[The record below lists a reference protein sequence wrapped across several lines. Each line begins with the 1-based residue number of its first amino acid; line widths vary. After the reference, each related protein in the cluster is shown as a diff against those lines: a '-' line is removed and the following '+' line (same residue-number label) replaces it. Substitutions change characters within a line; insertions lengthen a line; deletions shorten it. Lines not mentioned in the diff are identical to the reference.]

1 MKKETK
7 ASGLSIADWS
17 KQDRPREKFME
28 KGISSLSDAELIAI
42 LLRTGTA
49 SENAVDL
56 ARRLLSGCGNQLHAL
71 ASCSLKTLLE
81 TKGIGVAKAVTLHAA
96 FEIGNRIRAE
106 KVMEAKRINS
116 ILDVVELMQ
125 DKIANLPHE
134 EFWAVYLNQAGR
146 ILDVRQIGKGSLT
159 DTLVDIR
166 TLVQYA
172 LDQRATSIIVC
183 HNHPSGAMRPSQ
195 ADIRLTHQ
203 IQDASRLFKIAL
215 VDHVILHKDAYYSFA
230 NEGLLSG

>member
-7 ASGLSIADWS
+7 ASGLSIAEWS

-28 KGISSLSDAELIAI
+28 KGISSLSDAELVAI

-56 ARRLLSGCGNQLHAL
+56 ARRLLAGCGNQLQTL
-71 ASCSLKTLLE
+71 ATCSLKTLLE

-106 KVMEAKRINS
+106 KVMETKRINS

-146 ILDVRQIGKGSLT
+146 ILDVRQIGKGGLT

-166 TLVQYA
+166 TLIQFA
-172 LDQRATSIIVC
+172 LDQRATSMIVC

-203 IQDASRLFKIAL
+203 IQEASRLFKIAL
-215 VDHVILHKDAYYSFA
+215 VDHVILHKDAYFSFV
-230 NEGLLSG
+230 NEGLLST